1 MCLLRENYRFLNNF
15 AYNFSSNWSH
25 FDVCAKFEGDQNN
38 NEILQCIW
46 HRFNHDIGSVIDFIF
61 FSSGIVWNGR
71 DVIWETLSTCKLFY
85 FSVLSWQ
92 IIIIGIC
99 IFNDKYSPTLISFEM
114 FVLYLE
120 LWSSKDSGE
129 MIKDQQHHRLQQTFQ
144 IILLPP
150 CTQPPPPLPASSS
163 SIHLFLVEPHYPCYL
178 RLPLWSG
185 RGLVTSHSLLCQL
198 AGGGENEGGRRR
210 NTSGGFPTHGR
221 PGQLSSD
228 SLFCNCPHGL
238 LSSLERR

>member
-129 MIKDQQHHRLQQTFQ
+129 MIKDQHHHRLQQTFQ

-150 CTQPPPPLPASSS
+150 CTQPPPP
-163 SIHLFLVEPHYPCYL
+163 PCLLLLYTSFPG
-178 RLPLWSG
+178 RTPLPLLPKAASMEWAWLSDITLAPVSVGWG
-185 RGLVTSHSLLCQL
+185 RGEWGREETQHEQGVSYARQ
-198 AGGGENEGGRRR
+198 AGAAFKR
-210 NTSGGFPTHGR
+210 
-221 PGQLSSD
+221 LIV
-228 SLFCNCPHGL
+228 L
-238 LSSLERR
+238 